1 MQILKLPRF
10 ITWQG
15 NDAILLKSEYL
26 NRPNQL
32 TGIKHRRDSFLSI
45 HTFID

>member
-1 MQILKLPRF
+1 MAR
-10 ITWQG
+10 

-32 TGIKHRRDSFLSI
+32 RGIKHRRDSILSI
-45 HTFID
+45 YIT